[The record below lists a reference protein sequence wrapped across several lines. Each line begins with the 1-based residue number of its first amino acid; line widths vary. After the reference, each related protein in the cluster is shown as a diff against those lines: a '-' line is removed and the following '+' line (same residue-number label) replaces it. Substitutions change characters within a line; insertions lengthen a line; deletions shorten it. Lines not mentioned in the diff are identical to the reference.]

1 MDSMP
6 FMSRALVTQPLRSL
20 LVDAGHHPRGQAH
33 FSAASGLVC
42 AHGRVYVISDEEH
55 HLAVFSDLHSPGT
68 LHRILPGD
76 LPHSKKARKR
86 LKPDLEALLL
96 VPASNGSLDSALVAF
111 GSGSRPNRDIG
122 VMVPLNARGEP
133 SSRVRRF
140 DLKPLYGPLREA
152 LGEINIEGAI
162 LLGDELVLL
171 NRAVAGRSENAT
183 AHYRASTL
191 RDVIDVKRQKVAPRS
206 IRTYRL
212 GKIDGIG
219 LGFTDAVALPDGGW
233 VFCAAAENTLD
244 SYADGPCSGAALG
257 VVDSRGEVVA
267 VHRLAAPPHSALKVE
282 GIAARRHE
290 AGIDICLVT
299 DADDP
304 LQSSQLLLARL

>member
-6 FMSRALVTQPLRSL
+6 FMPGALVTQPLRSL
-20 LVDAGHHPRGQAH
+20 LVDAGRHPRGQPH

-42 AHGRVYVISDEEH
+42 AHGRAYVISDEEH

-96 VPASNGSLDSALVAF
+96 LPAFNGSAHSALVAF
-111 GSGSRPNRDIG
+111 GSGSRPNRDLG
-122 VMVPLNARGEP
+122 VVIPLSARGEP
-133 SSRVRRF
+133 STRVQRF
-140 DLKPLYGPLREA
+140 DLKPLYEPLREA
-152 LGEINIEGAI
+152 LGEINIEGAM

-171 NRAVAGRSENAT
+171 NRAVTGRSKNAA
-183 AHYRASTL
+183 AHYRVSAL
-191 RDVIDVKRQKVAPRS
+191 RAVIEGRRRQVAPRLV
-206 IRTYRL
+206 RTYRL
-212 GKIDGIG
+212 GSIDGIE
-219 LGFTDAVALPDGGW
+219 LGFTDGVALPGGGW
-233 VFCAAAENTLD
+233 VFCAAAENTAD
-244 SYADGPCSGAALG
+244 SYADGPCRGAALG
-257 VVDSRGEVVA
+257 VVDARGEVAA
-267 VHRLAAPPHSALKVE
+267 VHRLAAPPHAALKVE